1 MKYEQHLKNLVLQN
15 VRAQLGLQ
23 KIVNKI
29 SNKNDLFFYYLTWNC
44 TLRTSTSFNFIIFFL
59 QSKRFFDFFMFFCI
73 KCHGRHL
80 RKYKYLSVKIWASTV
95 PSNSVKNRPK
105 HNYVENGILWVKF

>member
-29 SNKNDLFFYYLTWNC
+29 SNKNDLFFYYLT
-44 TLRTSTSFNFIIFFL
+44 
-59 QSKRFFDFFMFFCI
+59 
-73 KCHGRHL
+73 
-80 RKYKYLSVKIWASTV
+80 
-95 PSNSVKNRPK
+95 
-105 HNYVENGILWVKF
+105 